1 MITTNA
7 PNAPVRNR
15 TGEEGMIVRC
25 GGEKQRVEN
34 VSGVRYHNGH
44 RLTNQ
49 NSVYMASLIF
59 PFLPHVFYM
68 QCRSGWAEVH
78 TWLPCMSAGGVLS
91 LLALSNL
98 FPGKL

>member
-1 MITTNA
+1 
-7 PNAPVRNR
+7 
-15 TGEEGMIVRC
+15 MIVRC
-25 GGEKQRVEN
+25 GRKKQRVEN
-34 VSGVRYHNGH
+34 VSDVRYHNGH

-59 PFLPHVFYM
+59 PFLPHVFCM
-68 QCRSGWAEVH
+68 QCSEKWVGRG

-98 FPGKL
+98 LPGKL